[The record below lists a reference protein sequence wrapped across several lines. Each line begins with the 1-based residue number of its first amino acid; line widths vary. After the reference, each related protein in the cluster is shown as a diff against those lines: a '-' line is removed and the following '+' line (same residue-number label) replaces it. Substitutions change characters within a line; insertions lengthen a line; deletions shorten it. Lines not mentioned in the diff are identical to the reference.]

1 MLPIR
6 LVRGFLGPRKATFL
20 KNIVERNR
28 DRKIVYLINEF
39 SAHDVDGAIVSAENP
54 NVVSIPGGS
63 IFCKCLV
70 TEFIGQLSKIATEA
84 GETPANRT
92 AGVPPA
98 QEEDAARRIDGVV
111 IEASG
116 MANPKV
122 IEQMLVETKLNQHFR
137 LATIISVID
146 PNSFLKLRHTLPNI
160 IAQIEA
166 SDVVLINKIDCN
178 PPEKI
183 EETLSVVQA
192 LNPMVERMQTVQ
204 CDVDLDLFS
213 EHPTTF
219 DGAGISRGLHGEY
232 AKCRDPNYET
242 FVTEQPF
249 DGDALEAFVLEHTD
263 DIYRVKGV
271 LVDEFF
277 DYSTAGVIRTPHSDL
292 KPASHAGDLGALA
305 WIIKGGAA
313 EKITRTL
320 NELLRKPFLSQTSP
334 GVRKKAFRSSSH

>member
-1 MLPIR
+1 MLPIC
-6 LVRGFLGPRKATFL
+6 LVTGFLGTGKTTFL

-70 TEFIGQLSKIATEA
+70 TEFIGQLTKIAEMA
-84 GETPANRT
+84 NETAPSETSPYLGGQSSEVGRVLRT
-92 AGVPPA
+92 S
-98 QEEDAARRIDGVV
+98 RIDGVV

-122 IEQMLVETKLNQHFR
+122 IEEMLVETKLDQHFR

-160 IAQIEA
+160 LAQIEA
-166 SDVVLINKIDCN
+166 SDVVLINKTDCN
-178 PPEKI
+178 PSEKI
-183 EETLSVVQA
+183 EETVEVVQS
-192 LNPMVERMQTVQ
+192 LNPSAERIQTVQ
-204 CDVDLDLFS
+204 CDVELDLFA
-213 EHPTTF
+213 EQA
-219 DGAGISRGLHGEY
+219 GAPRGLQGEY

-249 DGDALEAFVLEHTD
+249 DGDALERFVLEHSD
-263 DIYRVKGV
+263 DIYRVKGT
-271 LVDEFF
+271 LADEFF
-277 DYSTAGVIRTPHSDL
+277 DYSTAGVIRTPQGGSE
-292 KPASHAGDLGALA
+292 PVLA
-305 WIIKGGAA
+305 WIVKGGTA
-313 EKITRTL
+313 EKITDAL
-320 NELLRKPFLSQTSP
+320 CAL
-334 GVRKKAFRSSSH
+334 